1 MAQYGK
7 TSYWDER
14 YTKDPEPF
22 DWYQRYSGIRDLVN
36 QYVKREDV
44 ILMAGAGNSRL
55 TEDMFEDGYA
65 TITNID
71 VSRVVIDQQIDR
83 YKDKPTL

>member
-7 TSYWDER
+7 TTYWDER

-22 DWYQRYSGIRDLVN
+22 DWYQRYSGIRDLIN

-44 ILMAGAGNSRL
+44 ILMAGCGNSRL
-55 TEDMFEDGYA
+55 TEDMFEDGTTYMH
-65 TITNID
+65 TPQRTQ
-71 VSRVVIDQQIDR
+71 S
-83 YKDKPTL
+83 